1 MITEQLGKY
10 NFEYRDNTLHW
21 YGVNIKEIA
30 ENVGTP
36 VFIFSTEEFVKRIR
50 RLKENTDYDHL
61 LCFSLKSNNNPYF
74 ILAIKKEGYGVDV
87 VSGGELYIAR
97 KAGVHPKKIVFSGV
111 GKTNEEIQMAQK
123 EGILLLNIESES
135 EYKAVKEISK
145 SQNLNFGISFR
156 VKFEIA
162 LDKLHPYLGV
172 GKKESKFGINEDL
185 ALELYKNAISNGLPI
200 EGIHFHLGSQ
210 IKDLEI
216 FRKASE
222 LCENFLGKIESFGCK
237 IKYVD
242 VGGGLGL
249 DYEKLEEPNLKE
261 YIDCFKNI
269 GEKYKVIFELGRYL
283 SAPSGILIS
292 KVIRK
297 KEKEGSKVFLVVDSG
312 MTETLRIPLYK
323 VSHKV
328 IPVNLRNSTEK
339 VFDIVGPIC
348 ENSDYIA
355 QDIVFPNLEEGD
367 LICVLYA
374 GAYTT
379 TMSSNYNGR
388 LFPPEIIISNQKYF
402 VSRKRQDYQE
412 LFSRD
417 QFEEQT

>member
-1 MITEQLGKY
+1 MITEQLRKY
-10 NFEYRDNTLHW
+10 NFEYRDKTLHW
-21 YGVNIKEIA
+21 YGVNIEQIA
-30 ENVGTP
+30 EDVGTP
-36 VFIFSTEEFVKRIR
+36 VFIFSTEEFEKRIK

-74 ILAIKKEGYGVDV
+74 ILTAKKEGYGVDV

-97 KAGVHPKKIVFSGV
+97 KVGVHPKKIVFSGV
-111 GKTNEEIQMAQK
+111 GKTNEEIQMAQR

-135 EYKAVKEISK
+135 EYRVVRELSK

-156 VKFEIA
+156 VKFEIS

-185 ALELYKNAISNGLPI
+185 ALELYKDAISNGLPV

-222 LCENFLGKIESFGCK
+222 LCANFLEKIESLGCK
-237 IKYVD
+237 VKYVD

-261 YIDCFKNI
+261 YINCFKKI

-297 KEKEGSKVFLVVDSG
+297 KEKEGSKSFLVVDSG

-328 IPVNLRNSTEK
+328 IPVNLKNSTEK

-388 LFPPEIIISNQKYF
+388 PFPTEIIISNQKYF
-402 VSRKRQDYQE
+402 VSRKRQDYGE

-417 QFEEQT
+417 KFEEQI